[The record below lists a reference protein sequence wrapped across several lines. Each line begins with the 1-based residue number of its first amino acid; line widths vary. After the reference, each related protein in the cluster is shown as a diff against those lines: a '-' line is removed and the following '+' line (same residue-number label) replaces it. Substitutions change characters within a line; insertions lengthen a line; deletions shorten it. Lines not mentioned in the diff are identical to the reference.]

1 MTKIIPNTPLRVDCV
16 KLCKGKECGEDVMP
30 WLVPMVFRRWGMVG
44 VGLQNIE
51 YFRVKRHTMP
61 FHHEIL
67 TSSFLKAVLL
77 VLGAM

>member
-1 MTKIIPNTPLRVDCV
+1 
-16 KLCKGKECGEDVMP
+16 MP

-67 TSSFLKAVLL
+67 TSSFLKAILL